1 MLDLKFLKLL
11 LIASITSFLW
21 SHFRSQE
28 TGEFEWQIAVFVS
41 IITLC
46 FYNLIK

>member
-11 LIASITSFLW
+11 FIACITCFLW
-21 SHFRSQE
+21 SHFRAQE
-28 TGEFEWQIAVFVS
+28 TGKFEWQIAVFVS